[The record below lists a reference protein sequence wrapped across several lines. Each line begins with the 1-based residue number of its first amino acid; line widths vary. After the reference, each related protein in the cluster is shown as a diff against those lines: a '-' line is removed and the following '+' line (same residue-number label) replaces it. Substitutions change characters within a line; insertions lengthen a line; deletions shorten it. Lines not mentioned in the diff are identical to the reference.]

1 MKRNGTTAEQKA
13 ENYRWRS
20 EALDKKIGLEELAIV
35 LQKINGQIHG
45 TSGYLGAI
53 SDRSKELYFNHQT
66 VGQYQMQL
74 LEKDPNT
81 SLRTMCFTA
90 KTILTSLNV
99 YGRHKPPIT
108 RSSPPS

>member
-1 MKRNGTTAEQKA
+1 MKRNGTAAEQKA

-53 SDRSKELYFNHQT
+53 SDRSKSF
-66 VGQYQMQL
+66 
-74 LEKDPNT
+74 
-81 SLRTMCFTA
+81 
-90 KTILTSLNV
+90 ILTTKQWGNIKCNCL
-99 YGRHKPPIT
+99 RKTQT
-108 RSSPPS
+108 RA